1 MKTFGQKLKE
11 LRDAKRL
18 TQKEIADEL
27 GIKSIVTVGRWERD
41 DNLPD
46 VDTIIQLSKY
56 FNYNLLQHFQMDEG
70 LQQDDQ
76 DRLLRILLVMKKQ
89 LDRMEEV
96 QRQIVD
102 NTAGLKLS

>member
-46 VDTIIQLSKY
+46 VDTIIQLSK
-56 FNYNLLQHFQMDEG
+56 L
-70 LQQDDQ
+70 
-76 DRLLRILLVMKKQ
+76 
-89 LDRMEEV
+89 
-96 QRQIVD
+96 
-102 NTAGLKLS
+102 